1 MKLEGCAWRLI
12 NYVLCAF
19 ISRFVV
25 VYYDDILI
33 YNKNL
38 NEHLDHLRS
47 VLSVLHNKKLYA
59 SLNKCAFCVEKIIFL
74 GYVVTA

>member
-1 MKLEGCAWRLI
+1 
-12 NYVLCAF
+12 
-19 ISRFVV
+19 
-25 VYYDDILI
+25 
-33 YNKNL
+33 L